1 MLLPST
7 LALAQRPPP
16 RKPESGRHKAPDSP
30 PPEPLQGRTVKLYF
44 LTGGTPVQ
52 MPCTSLAAMPMP
64 SVSVGVG
71 VDGFADVHR
80 IGAHLNGQGDLADHV
95 VGVGAIEAAARNLA
109 VAPASMHGRLLI
121 QPRGCRRT
129 ATWCSLRRGHWQ
141 WHGRKPPSGRGLS

>member
-1 MLLPST
+1 
-7 LALAQRPPP
+7 
-16 RKPESGRHKAPDSP
+16 
-30 PPEPLQGRTVKLYF
+30 
-44 LTGGTPVQ
+44 
-52 MPCTSLAAMPMP
+52 MPMP

-129 ATWCSLRRGHWQ
+129 ATW
-141 WHGRKPPSGRGLS
+141 